1 MDIEPVEQQ
10 EWELLT
16 VLAKL
21 QLASREGCE
30 PGFIKPVDIQ
40 DLQIAC
46 GLSTEKFN
54 GNH

>member
-1 MDIEPVEQQ
+1 MNPVEQQ

-16 VLAKL
+16 ILAKL
-21 QLASREGCE
+21 QIASREGCE

-46 GLSTEKFN
+46 KLSTEN
-54 GNH
+54 RQ